1 MSTELVTTT
10 TEAGLATL
18 SPEALSYAVASRAPQ
33 TLRAYR
39 ADLEH
44 FGQWCSARGLA
55 TLPATTATVAD
66 YVADLASTYKPS
78 TISRRLAAISV
89 AHKVA
94 GLESPTRSAAVLAV
108 VTGVRRTLGTAPE
121 QHEPAGIGEVRR
133 MVARLDLA
141 TTVGLRD
148 RAVLL
153 VGFALAARRS
163 ELVALTVADLA
174 TTVGLRDRAVLLVG
188 FALAARRSELVALTV
203 ADLADKEAG
212 LVVSIRR
219 SKTDQEGR
227 GTERALPY
235 GTDPETCPVLAVR
248 AWLTVAGITDGP
260 VFRRIDRW
268 GHIGA
273 GMTGEA
279 VADIVKRS
287 AAAAGLDPTRYSG
300 HSLRAGFCTTAAARG
315 ATERAIARQTGH
327 AVNSPVLRTYIRHAS
342 TFTDNAATDLGL

>member
-133 MVARLDLA
+133 MVARL
-141 TTVGLRD
+141 
-148 RAVLL
+148 
-153 VGFALAARRS
+153 
-163 ELVALTVADLA
+163 DLA

>member
-94 GLESPTRSAAVLAV
+94 GLESPTRSAAVRAV

-121 QHEPAGIGEVRR
+121 QHAPAGIGEVRR

-148 RAVLL
+148 RAILL

-163 ELVALTVADLA
+163 ELVALN
-174 TTVGLRDRAVLLVG
+174 
-188 FALAARRSELVALTV
+188 V

-287 AAAAGLDPTRYSG
+287 AAAAGLDPARYSG

>member
-1 MSTELVTTT
+1 MSTELVTTTTT

-66 YVADLASTYKPS
+66 YVADLAGTYKPS
-78 TISRRLAAISV
+78 TISRRLAAVSV

-121 QHEPAGIGEVRR
+121 QHAPAGIGEVRR

-148 RAVLL
+148 RAI
-153 VGFALAARRS
+153 
-163 ELVALTVADLA
+163 
-174 TTVGLRDRAVLLVG
+174 LLVG

-235 GTDPETCPVLAVR
+235 GTDPETCPVLAVQ